1 MTNNP
6 YRPWVDKFVAALQ
19 TGEAIGTVDGGDPRF
34 VAHAPGAPKVL
45 IFAPHPDD
53 EMITGAL
60 PLRLLQERRCTVIDV
75 AVTLG
80 SRLDRR
86 AARLR
91 ELEASCTYIG
101 FGLIAPDRAGLEGIN
116 LVGRERDPESW
127 NRAVNLLVGVL
138 NAQQPDVVFL
148 PNAHDWNETHIGT
161 HHLVVDAM
169 RRLPKLV
176 CRVVEVEFW
185 GAMTAPN
192 LMVESTATDV
202 AALVAA
208 LSLHVGEVVRNPYHL
223 RLPGWMM
230 DNVRRGAE
238 LVGGQGG
245 AAPRFP
251 FGTLYRLRGWKDGD
265 FHEVLDH
272 GHTVTAEQGLESLF
286 PNAAVHAAEL
296 TTWT

>member
-1 MTNNP
+1 MTDNP
-6 YRPWVDKFVAALQ
+6 YRAWVDSFVGALHA
-19 TGEAIGTVDGGDPRF
+19 GEAIGTVARGEPRL

-45 IFAPHPDD
+45 IFSPHPDD

-60 PLRLLQERRCTVIDV
+60 PLRMLQERRCAVIDV

-86 AARLR
+86 AARLE
-91 ELEASCTYIG
+91 ELEASCAYIG
-101 FGLIAPDRAGLEGIN
+101 FGLITPDRAGLEGIN
-116 LVGRERDPESW
+116 LLGRERYPGRW
-127 NRAVNLLVGVL
+127 NSAVDILVGIL
-138 NAQQPDVVFL
+138 AAQQPDVVFL
-148 PNAHDWNETHIGT
+148 PNAHDWNATHIGT

-192 LMVESTATDV
+192 LMIESTPADV

-208 LSLHVGEVVRNPYHL
+208 LSLHVGEVARNPYHL
-223 RLPGWMM
+223 RLPAWMM

-251 FGTLYRLRGWKDGD
+251 FATLYRLLGWKDGD
-265 FHEVLDH
+265 FYEVLDR
-272 GHTVTAEQGLESLF
+272 GQTVTAEQGLESLF
-286 PNAAVHAAEL
+286 PNAGDHAREL
-296 TTWT
+296 AAWK

>member
-1 MTNNP
+1 VADNP
-6 YRPWVDKFVAALQ
+6 YKGWVDGFVAALQ
-19 TGEAIGTVDGGDPRF
+19 TGEAIGTALGGEPRF
-34 VAHAPGAPKVL
+34 IAHRPGAPKVL

-80 SRLDRR
+80 SRPDRR

-91 ELEASCTYIG
+91 ELEVSCASIG
-101 FGLIAPDRAGLEGIN
+101 FGLIAPDRAGLERIN
-116 LVGRERDPESW
+116 LAGRAEDPRGW
-127 NRAVNLLVGVL
+127 GIAVNILVGVL
-138 NAQQPDVVFL
+138 AAQQPDIVFL
-148 PNAHDWNETHIGT
+148 PHAHDWNATHIGT
-161 HHLVVDAM
+161 HHVVLDAM
-169 RRLPKLV
+169 RLLPNLV

-185 GAMTAPN
+185 GAMAAPN
-192 LMVESTATDV
+192 LMIESTPTDV

-208 LSLHVGEVVRNPYHL
+208 LSLHVGEVARNPYHL
-223 RLPGWMM
+223 RLPAWMM

-251 FGTLYRLRGWKDGD
+251 FATLYRLRGWKNGA
-265 FHEVLDH
+265 FRELLDR
-272 GHTVTAEQGLESLF
+272 GQIVTAEQGLDRLF
-286 PNAAVHAAEL
+286 PDAAAHAAEL
-296 TTWT
+296 AAWT

>member
-1 MTNNP
+1 MTGNP
-6 YRPWVDKFVAALQ
+6 YRPWVDSFVAALHA
-19 TGEAIGTVDGGDPRF
+19 GAAIGTVDSGQPRF

-91 ELEASCTYIG
+91 ELEASCAYIG
-101 FGLIAPDRAGLEGIN
+101 FGVIAPDRAGLEGIN
-116 LVGRERDPESW
+116 LVGREHDPEGW
-127 NRAVNLLVGVL
+127 NRAVSLLVGVL
-138 NAQQPDVVFL
+138 NAQRPDVVFL
-148 PNAHDWNETHIGT
+148 PNAHDWNATHIGT
-161 HHLVVDAM
+161 HHLVLDAM
-169 RRLPKLV
+169 RRLPKLA

-192 LMVESTATDV
+192 LMVESAAKDV

-208 LSLHVGEVVRNPYHL
+208 LSLHVGEVARNPYHL
-223 RLPGWMM
+223 RLPAWMT

-245 AAPRFP
+245 AAPSFP
-251 FGTLYRLRGWKDGD
+251 FATLYRLRGWKDRD
-265 FHEVLDH
+265 FHEVLDR
-272 GHTVTAEQGLESLF
+272 GQTVTAEQGLEILF
-286 PNAAVHAAEL
+286 PDTTVDAAEFAA
-296 TTWT
+296 WK